1 MVRVDLVCNQEVVIA
16 CTRLPGCYP
25 SRGAGMLVPQRPPH
39 LSPLSGDA
47 AYRRRSTMTETPSGK
62 PMSAYGRVALPDDVH
77 AALSELIRTD
87 FGEVIWRD
95 RHRFGPIAAS
105 VSPVSGRTYLYDAV
119 AGGKLSAAKWLV
131 RLGGRVREPQAGV
144 TPAHPCPWQAAMSTA
159 NPLPMLRVL
168 LTSADFTPVDLG
180 RCADDLLTLRQRAS
194 SARDMTAA
202 NDAYS
207 ETCQRIGRKPSPPP
221 AGMPLGPAARR

>member
-1 MVRVDLVCNQEVVIA
+1 MLA
-16 CTRLPGCYP
+16 SPGPPRLC
-25 SRGAGMLVPQRPPH
+25 SRPRSSFRATPRIQP
-39 LSPLSGDA
+39 
-47 AYRRRSTMTETPSGK
+47 STMTETPLGK
-62 PMSAYGRVALPDDVH
+62 PLSASGRVAPPDDVH
-77 AALSELIRTD
+77 AAMSELIKTD

-95 RHRFGPIAAS
+95 RHRFAPIAAS

-144 TPAHPCPWQAAMSTA
+144 TAPYPCPWQAALSTT

-168 LTSADFTPVDLG
+168 LTSQGITPADLG
-180 RCADDLLTLRQRAS
+180 HCADDLLTLRQRAS
-194 SARDMTAA
+194 SARDMSAA
-202 NDAYS
+202 HDAYS

-221 AGMPLGPAARR
+221 LGSPLAFLPAGGGRASRR

>member
-1 MVRVDLVCNQEVVIA
+1 MSV
-16 CTRLPGCYP
+16 
-25 SRGAGMLVPQRPPH
+25 
-39 LSPLSGDA
+39 SG
-47 AYRRRSTMTETPSGK
+47 RITS
-62 PMSAYGRVALPDDVH
+62 PDDVH

-95 RHRFGPIAAS
+95 RHRFAPIAAS

-131 RLGGRVREPQAGV
+131 RLGGRVRESQVGV
-144 TPAHPCPWQAAMSTA
+144 TPQHPCPWQAAMSTA

-168 LTSADFTPVDLG
+168 LTSADFTPSDLG

-194 SARDMTAA
+194 SPRNVTAA

-207 ETCQRIGRKPSPPP
+207 ETCLRIGRKPNPPP
-221 AGMPLGPAARR
+221 AGMAQGPAARR